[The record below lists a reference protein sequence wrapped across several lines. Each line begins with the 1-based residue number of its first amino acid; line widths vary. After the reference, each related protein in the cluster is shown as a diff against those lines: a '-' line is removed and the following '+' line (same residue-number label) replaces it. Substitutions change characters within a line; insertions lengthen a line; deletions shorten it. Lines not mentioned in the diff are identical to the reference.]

1 MSEVQTEFLF
11 EMDVELEDNSLV
23 IGGTPEGMRL
33 VAYVTGGT
41 FEGPRLRGTIPPGGG
56 DWATIRSDGSLKAD
70 VRVCL
75 TTHDGVNIYATYGGR
90 IVMPPE
96 LMGVLGNR
104 EAAAATDPS
113 KYYFRTAPM
122 FEVASNSPYAWLNG
136 IVAVS
141 LGRLTRKGVAYRVFA
156 VK

>member
-11 EMDVELEDNSLV
+11 EMDVELEEHPLV
-23 IGGTPEGMRL
+23 IGGTPDGMRL
-33 VAYVTGGT
+33 IAYVKGGT

-56 DWATIRSDGSLKAD
+56 DWAMIRADGSLKAD

-90 IVMPPE
+90 IVLPPE
-96 LMGVLGNR
+96 LAGLLGDR

-122 FEVASNSPYAWLNG
+122 FEVANGTPYSWLNG
-136 IVAVS
+136 VVAVS